1 MTLTAAELE
10 EKVFHKDEEEKNIE
24 EFLEEIESSLP
35 QLSDDETDNKPLPV
49 TGNDDQPVA
58 SENDLLP
65 IEMKLEPKK
74 RTKKAKQ
81 AKEGKKNERNKKAKI
96 LDNEA
101 QNIKLELQEDEE
113 ITLEEIKKK
122 QNRKRKFEKEKKTKK
137 SKSKLANLFEDPV
150 SSRPVKNNCRHF
162 LRPFLV
168 KQSLKILYYVL
179 SRKNDAHQRINDIS
193 PIVLAIRPK

>member
-1 MTLTAAELE
+1 
-10 EKVFHKDEEEKNIE
+10 
-24 EFLEEIESSLP
+24 
-35 QLSDDETDNKPLPV
+35 
-49 TGNDDQPVA
+49 
-58 SENDLLP
+58 
-65 IEMKLEPKK
+65 MKLEPKK

-81 AKEGKKNERNKKAKI
+81 AKEGKKNERTKKAKI

-162 LRPFLV
+162 FRPF
-168 KQSLKILYYVL
+168 
-179 SRKNDAHQRINDIS
+179 
-193 PIVLAIRPK
+193 